1 MLEELKTKYETELQ
15 YLETV
20 FSENGISANESILV
34 VQINKAYTAI
44 RNYLRMDDSEDATAY
59 FDTAVDLATVYY
71 NNYMVTLNKT
81 AGKKSVS
88 QQTQGSRSI
97 TYSSGEIVLD
107 AYGLTEAVK
116 AVLPYPP
123 IRVF

>member
-1 MLEELKTKYETELQ
+1 MFEELKTKYETELQ

-44 RNYLRMDDSEDATAY
+44 RNYLRMDDTEDATAY
-59 FDTAVDLATVYY
+59 FDAAVDLATVYY

-81 AGKKSVS
+81 AGRKTTSQKSV
-88 QQTQGSRSI
+88 GPCSI
-97 TYSSGEIVLD
+97 TYSSGEITLD
-107 AYGLTEAVK
+107 RYGLTEAVK

>member
-44 RNYLRMDDSEDATAY
+44 RNYLRMDDTEDATAY
-59 FDTAVDLATVYY
+59 FDAAVDLATVYY

-81 AGKKSVS
+81 AGRKTTSQKSM
-88 QQTQGSRSI
+88 GSCSI

-107 AYGLTEAVK
+107 KYGLTEAVK